1 MGAWAPGKPL
11 PGVAGSVRPLD
22 APSGGQTRLLLGPTS
37 RCAGPFPGGTGSDHE
52 AQVGVDVRTLGTTA
66 VRSML
71 VYLRREEGG
80 WRVALEDFMTTPE
93 VGLPWDL
100 LGSGWFR

>member
-1 MGAWAPGKPL
+1 
-11 PGVAGSVRPLD
+11 
-22 APSGGQTRLLLGPTS
+22 
-37 RCAGPFPGGTGSDHE
+37 
-52 AQVGVDVRTLGTTA
+52 VRTLGTTA